1 MGGKTSAKSKNIWIS
16 KAYDRINLT
25 VVKGKKDTI
34 QAHAEASGQ
43 SVNAYIN
50 EAIDEK
56 MELDGADGPQE
67 SVGQPAGAGVVSLS
81 SETLE
86 AAQRAAEA
94 AGETVPQFIE
104 RAVETQ
110 AQEDT
115 RVRLNEDRQDQTATA
130 LVREI
135 EDTELLVTSTL
146 WGNVF
151 YNDKLY
157 RKPKD
162 AQKVRDALME
172 CRQRI
177 GAMLDKL
184 IEKIGS
190 QGIKPDRRG

>member
-1 MGGKTSAKSKNIWIS
+1 MPAS
-16 KAYDRINLT
+16 KAQQKAVNKYVKANYDLYQIKMP
-25 VVKGKKDTI
+25 KGKKDDI
-34 QAHAEASGQ
+34 KAVAAAAGESMNQYII
-43 SVNAYIN
+43 NAIDQRTAQ
-50 EAIDEK
+50 EAI
-56 MELDGADGPQE
+56 
-67 SVGQPAGAGVVSLS
+67 GQLAVAGVVSLP

-177 GAMLDKL
+177 GAMLDNL

-190 QGIKPDRRG
+190 QGIKPDRSG